1 MHTFGSN
8 IWQSEC
14 TPNRYVCFSVS
25 DKETVEYK
33 KLLGT
38 KEGLYLGYTSG
49 ANVAAAVKLLQSGQ
63 LPPDAWVVTVLND
76 TGLKYPEIADYG
88 FTDDDDQ

>member
-1 MHTFGSN
+1 MK
-8 IWQSEC
+8 
-14 TPNRYVCFSVS
+14 FSVS
-25 DKETVEYK
+25 DKESVEYK

-63 LPPDAWVVTVLND
+63 LPKDAWVVTVLND
-76 TGLKYPEIADYG
+76 TGLKYPEIADYD
-88 FTDDDDQ
+88 FTDDE